1 VEKDPS
7 NAVWV
12 RISVLTTHF
21 SNFALEWNHCPVR
34 SLGNN
39 ALVLSIE
46 PVAEGKSLPNI
57 GKVNSNNNS
66 LDLAA
71 GVLKYGA

>member
-21 SNFALEWNHCPVR
+21 SNFALEWNYCPVIGR
-34 SLGNN
+34 GNN